1 MRRDPVTVPPS
12 ITVQDWIENYVYQ
25 YHFKMF
31 PVVGDSKLLGCVSVH
46 KIKQIPRTEWTSKTI
61 GEVMD
66 PVSDENSVS
75 GDAETMKLLSAM
87 VRPDTESR
95 YMVVDNG
102 QLAGMI
108 SLKDLLELIAL
119 KLEIES
125 PVK

>member
-1 MRRDPVTVPPS
+1 
-12 ITVQDWIENYVYQ
+12 
-25 YHFKMF
+25 
-31 PVVGDSKLLGCVSVH
+31 
-46 KIKQIPRTEWTSKTI
+46 
-61 GEVMD
+61 MD